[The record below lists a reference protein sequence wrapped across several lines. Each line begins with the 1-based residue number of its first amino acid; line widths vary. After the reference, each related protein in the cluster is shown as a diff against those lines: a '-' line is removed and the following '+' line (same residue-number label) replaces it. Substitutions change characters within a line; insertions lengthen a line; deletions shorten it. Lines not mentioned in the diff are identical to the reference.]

1 MQKVLIL
8 VTLCFITFSASAQ
21 KVKSSKVPAAVKS
34 AFMAAYPT
42 VKKAHWSMEDK
53 TDYEVGF
60 DNAQGKDVSV
70 VISPSGVI
78 KETELEIAFSE
89 LPTAAQTA
97 LKGKKVKETAKITD
111 ANGKVKYEA
120 EVGRKD
126 LLFDENGSEI
136 K

>member
-1 MQKVLIL
+1 MQKIIL
-8 VTLCFITFSASAQ
+8 LVALCCATIIANAQ
-21 KVKSSKVPAAVKS
+21 NVKASKVPAAVKS
-34 AFMAAYPT
+34 AFKAAYPT
-42 VKKAHWSMEDK
+42 VQKAHWSMEDK

-78 KETELEIAFSE
+78 KETEVEIAFSD
-89 LPTAAQTA
+89 LPVAAQTA

-111 ANGKVKYEA
+111 ANGNVKYEA
-120 EVGRKD
+120 EVKGKD
-126 LLFDENGSEI
+126 LLFDASGASI